1 MLIVVDTII
10 ITIHFHAGILL
21 FSDADLQHAMY
32 WCQDKSPEDADALL
46 KSFNEVW
53 RSVIIHCKN
62 TVLATLLYF

>member
-32 WCQDKSPEDADALL
+32 WCQDKSPEDADAF
-46 KSFNEVW
+46 SFNEVW
-53 RSVIIHCKN
+53 RSVIVYGHVK
-62 TVLATLLYF
+62 T